1 MNKMIILTTMDNFFF
16 SHFLLISQGEFIIA
30 ACAYTIYLFI
40 ENADEDN
47 AEPEDDNEFVRV
59 VNDEDDPD
67 GEDPDGEDQDNDVGR
82 QQGRYRRINA
92 HVRTL

>member
-1 MNKMIILTTMDNFFF
+1 MIILTTMDNFF

-67 GEDPDGEDQDNDVGR
+67 GEDPDGEDQDNAVGR
-82 QQGRYRRINA
+82 QKGRYRRINA

>member
-1 MNKMIILTTMDNFFF
+1 MIILTTMDNFF